1 MLSPA
6 TCSRVTRGFAPI
18 VVLLVSLLPGVLS
31 AEAGEKD
38 CSAAADDSSCAVP
51 VRKVRK
57 PIRLI
62 SRPEQSAAGNYR
74 EIPLADTP
82 EAAISE
88 RASDVLQKQTGV
100 QLNRVGAPGTQSF
113 LGLRGSN
120 PDQVEYFI
128 EDMPLPRPYNSPLNL
143 EAMPVPLF
151 RAVEIFPS
159 FVPSHLPATNLGGA
173 LNFRL
178 RELTA
183 GDVSYLTQVSA
194 NSLLGS
200 SAALARLSEEQL
212 HFINFEQSRNRY
224 RYLNNNGTTENSGDD
239 RTELRQNEDFTR
251 IGYTGFYRKKLGR
264 SRILALVDLMHSDRG
279 LPGTVNLPLT
289 AVCKADD
296 RASLAMQYKN
306 QLNERH
312 SVQLTGAAT
321 LDRSDISDPRRE
333 ALNKLRQQSLSP
345 QLIAGATYAFRT
357 REIDAAL
364 HARGRYQSV
373 TIGDSRIGERQEM
386 QAALNAAWD
395 YGLFRLAAQ
404 TGVTM
409 GSDHAAANAFFAS
422 AEKTIEQKGLSASG
436 IAALRPLV
444 FFTDATKA
452 NTENLIEIYAQVSS
466 AYRAPTLYERF
477 GDNIFV
483 TPSDNLRNERALT
496 NAGGIRASARCLKQ
510 LVCSLR
516 SEAWLTGASDYILF
530 TQNSARTL
538 VAVNASSAQIWG
550 VENELALNWVERALL
565 TLRYTYLDARDYGS
579 VPYYQDKFLP
589 QRPRHHAVASASVLW
604 DNFRFLSA
612 VEYRGAIFRDRYNS
626 YFYYLPSKLLWD
638 AGVDYTIVSAAKHI
652 LNVTLK
658 NITDNQDP
666 DVIGYSLPGRYL
678 LVKWTA
684 EF

>member
-1 MLSPA
+1 M
-6 TCSRVTRGFAPI
+6 
-18 VVLLVSLLPGVLS
+18 LPGVLS
-31 AEAGEKD
+31 AEAAVKD
-38 CSAAADDSSCAVP
+38 CSAVADDPSCTVP
-51 VRKVRK
+51 VRKIRK

-143 EAMPVPLF
+143 EATPVPLF

-200 SAALARLSEEQL
+200 SVALARLSDEQL
-212 HFINFEQSRNRY
+212 HFLNFEQSRNRY
-224 RYLNNNGTTENSGDD
+224 RYLNNNGTTENTGDD

-264 SRILALVDLMHSDRG
+264 SRLLVLVDLMHSDRG

-289 AVCKADD
+289 AVRKADD
-296 RASLAMQYKN
+296 RASLAMQYKT

-321 LDRSDISDPRRE
+321 LDHSDISDPQRE
-333 ALNKLRQQSLSP
+333 ALNQLRQQSLSP

-373 TIGDSRIGERQEM
+373 TIGESRIGKRQEM

-404 TGVTM
+404 TGATM
-409 GSDHAAANAFFAS
+409 GNDHAAANAFFAS

-444 FFTDATKA
+444 FFTDAAKVS
-452 NTENLIEIYAQVSS
+452 TENLVEIYAQISS

-483 TPSDNLRNERALT
+483 TPSDNLRNERAVT
-496 NAGGIRASARCLKQ
+496 NAGGIRASARCMKQ

-604 DNFRFLSA
+604 GNFRFLSA

>member
-1 MLSPA
+1 MA
-6 TCSRVTRGFAPI
+6 
-18 VVLLVSLLPGVLS
+18 LLAFLPRS
-31 AEAGEKD
+31 AFPVAETD
-38 CSAAADDSSCAVP
+38 CSEPEKNPGCAVP
-51 VRKVRK
+51 VRKLRK

-62 SRPEQSAAGNYR
+62 SRSETSAAGNFR

-82 EAAISE
+82 EAALSE

-120 PDQVEYFI
+120 PDQIEYFI
-128 EDMPLPRPYNSPLNL
+128 EDMPLPRPYNAPLNL
-143 EAMPVPLF
+143 EATPVPLF

-200 SAALARLSEEQL
+200 SAALARLSDESL
-212 HFINFEQSRNRY
+212 HFLNFEQSRNRY
-224 RYLNNNGTTENSGDD
+224 RYLNNNGTTENANDD

-251 IGYTGFYRKKLGR
+251 IGYTGFYRRKFGS
-264 SRILALVDLMHSDRG
+264 SRISALVDLMHSDRG
-279 LPGTVNLPLT
+279 LPGTVNLPLS
-289 AVCKADD
+289 AVRKADD
-296 RASLAMQYKN
+296 RVSLATQYKN

-312 SVQLTGAAT
+312 SIQLTGAAT
-321 LDRSDISDPRRE
+321 LDRSDISDPQRE
-333 ALNKLRQQSLSP
+333 VLSGSRQQSLSP
-345 QLIAGATYAFRT
+345 QMIAGATYAFRT
-357 REIDAAL
+357 QRLDAAM

-373 TIGDSRIGERQEM
+373 SIADSRIGERQEA

-395 YGLFRLAAQ
+395 PGIFRIAAQ
-404 TGVTM
+404 TGATI

-436 IAALRPLV
+436 IAALRPL
-444 FFTDATKA
+444 FFFSDSTKG
-452 NTENLIEIYAQVSS
+452 TSENLIEIYAQISS

-477 GDNIFV
+477 GDNVFV
-483 TPSDNLRNERALT
+483 TPSDNLKNERALT
-496 NAGGIRASARCLKQ
+496 NAGGIRASMHCLRQ
-510 LVCSLR
+510 LVCSVR

-538 VAVNASSAQIWG
+538 IAVNASSAQIWG
-550 VENELALNWVERALL
+550 IENEVALNWVERALL
-565 TLRYTYLDARDYGS
+565 SLRYTYLDARDYGS

-589 QRPRHHAVASASVLW
+589 QRPRHHAVASVSVLLG
-604 DNFRFLSA
+604 NFRLLSS

-626 YFYYLPSKLLWD
+626 YFFYLPSKLLWD
-638 AGVDYTIVSAAKHI
+638 AGVDYTIVAAAKHT

-666 DVIGYSLPGRYL
+666 DVIGYSLPGRYV

>member
-1 MLSPA
+1 M
-6 TCSRVTRGFAPI
+6 
-18 VVLLVSLLPGVLS
+18 
-31 AEAGEKD
+31 
-38 CSAAADDSSCAVP
+38 
-51 VRKVRK
+51 RKIRK

-143 EAMPVPLF
+143 EATPVPLF

-200 SAALARLSEEQL
+200 SVAFARLSDEQL
-212 HFINFEQSRNRY
+212 HFLNFEQSRNRY
-224 RYLNNNGTTENSGDD
+224 RYLNNNGTTENTGDD

-264 SRILALVDLMHSDRG
+264 SRLLVLVDLMHSDRG

-289 AVCKADD
+289 AVRKADD
-296 RASLAMQYKN
+296 RASLAMQYKT

-321 LDRSDISDPRRE
+321 LDHSDISDPQRE
-333 ALNKLRQQSLSP
+333 ALNQLRQQSLSP

-373 TIGDSRIGERQEM
+373 TIGESRIGKRQEM

-404 TGVTM
+404 TGATM
-409 GSDHAAANAFFAS
+409 GNDHAAANAFFAS

-444 FFTDATKA
+444 FFTDAAKVS
-452 NTENLIEIYAQVSS
+452 TENLVEIYAQISS

-483 TPSDNLRNERALT
+483 TPSDNLRNERAVT
-496 NAGGIRASARCLKQ
+496 NAGGIRASARCMKQ

-604 DNFRFLSA
+604 GNFRFLSA

>member
-1 MLSPA
+1 MLILPQTA
-6 TCSRVTRGFAPI
+6 
-18 VVLLVSLLPGVLS
+18 LPGVIPENECNS
-31 AEAGEKD
+31 P
-38 CSAAADDSSCAVP
+38 SSSPNCEP
-51 VRKVRK
+51 QVRKIRK

-62 SRPEQSAAGNYR
+62 SRSETSAAGNYR

-82 EAAISE
+82 EAALSE

-113 LGLRGSN
+113 LGLRGST
-120 PDQVEYFI
+120 PDQIEYFI
-128 EDMPLPRPYNSPLNL
+128 EDMPLPRPYNAPLNL
-143 EAMPVPLF
+143 EATPVPLF
-151 RAVEIFPS
+151 RAVEIFSS

-183 GDVSYLTQVSA
+183 GDVSYLTQVSG

-200 SAALARLSEEQL
+200 SAALARLSDESL
-212 HFINFEQSRNRY
+212 HFLNFEQSRNRY
-224 RYLNNNGTTENSGDD
+224 RYLNNNGTTENANDD

-251 IGYTGFYRKKLGR
+251 IGYTGFYRKKYGN
-264 SRILALVDLMHSDRG
+264 SRVSALVDLMHSDRG

-289 AVCKADD
+289 AVRKADD
-296 RASLAMQYKN
+296 RVSLATQYKN

-321 LDRSDISDPRRE
+321 LDRSDIFDPQRE
-333 ALNKLRQQSLSP
+333 VLNQLRQQSLSP
-345 QLIAGATYAFRT
+345 QLIAGATYSFRT
-357 REIDAAL
+357 QQIDGAV
-364 HARGRYQSV
+364 HGRGRYQSV
-373 TIGDSRIGERQEM
+373 TIADNRIGERQEA
-386 QAALNAAWD
+386 QAAVNAAWD
-395 YGLFRLAAQ
+395 PGLFRIAAQ
-404 TGVTM
+404 MGATT

-436 IAALRPLV
+436 IAALRPLG
-444 FFTDATKA
+444 FFSDSTKG
-452 NTENLIEIYAQVSS
+452 TGDNLLEIYAQVSS

-496 NAGGIRASARCLKQ
+496 NAGGVRTSLRCLRQ
-510 LVCSLR
+510 LVCSMR

-538 VAVNASSAQIWG
+538 IAVNASSAQIWG
-550 VENELALNWVERALL
+550 VENELVLNWIERALL
-565 TLRYTYLDARDYGS
+565 SLRYTYLDARDYGS

-589 QRPRHHAVASASVLW
+589 QRPRHHAVASIAVLVG
-604 DNFRFLSA
+604 NFRLLSA

-626 YFYYLPSKLLWD
+626 YFFYLPSKLLWD
-638 AGVDYTIVSAAKHI
+638 TGVDYTIVSAAKHT
-652 LNVTLK
+652 LNLTVK

-666 DVIGYSLPGRYL
+666 DVIGYSLPGRYV

>member
-6 TCSRVTRGFAPI
+6 TCSKATRGLAPI
-18 VVLLVSLLPGVLS
+18 VVLLTCVLPGVLS
-31 AEAGEKD
+31 AEAAVKD
-38 CSAAADDSSCAVP
+38 CSAVADDPSCTVP
-51 VRKVRK
+51 VRKIRK

-143 EAMPVPLF
+143 EATPVPLF

-289 AVCKADD
+289 AVRKADD
-296 RASLAMQYKN
+296 RASLAMQYKT

-321 LDRSDISDPRRE
+321 LDHSDISDPQRE
-333 ALNKLRQQSLSP
+333 ALNQLRQQSLSP

-373 TIGDSRIGERQEM
+373 TIGESRIGKRQEM

-404 TGVTM
+404 TGATM
-409 GSDHAAANAFFAS
+409 GNDHAAANAFFAS

-436 IAALRPLV
+436 IAALRPRPV
-444 FFTDATKA
+444 AFKA
-452 NTENLIEIYAQVSS
+452 AIAQALRQNVWPLIEKGAVQPVIHS
-466 AYRAPTLYERF
+466 TF
-477 GDNIFV
+477 GAAD
-483 TPSDNLRNERALT
+483 
-496 NAGGIRASARCLKQ
+496 ASAAHALMESNQHIGKI
-510 LVCSLR
+510 V
-516 SEAWLTGASDYILF
+516 LT
-530 TQNSARTL
+530 
-538 VAVNASSAQIWG
+538 W
-550 VENELALNWVERALL
+550 
-565 TLRYTYLDARDYGS
+565 
-579 VPYYQDKFLP
+579 
-589 QRPRHHAVASASVLW
+589 
-604 DNFRFLSA
+604 
-612 VEYRGAIFRDRYNS
+612 
-626 YFYYLPSKLLWD
+626 
-638 AGVDYTIVSAAKHI
+638 
-652 LNVTLK
+652 
-658 NITDNQDP
+658 
-666 DVIGYSLPGRYL
+666 
-678 LVKWTA
+678 
-684 EF
+684 